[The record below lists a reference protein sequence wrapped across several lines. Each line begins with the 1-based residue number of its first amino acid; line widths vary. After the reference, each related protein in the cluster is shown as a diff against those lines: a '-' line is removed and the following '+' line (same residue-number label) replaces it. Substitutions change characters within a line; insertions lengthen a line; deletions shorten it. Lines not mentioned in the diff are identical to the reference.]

1 VKRSETP
8 AATFAVRVVPRS
20 AKEGV
25 AGFEGGVLR
34 IRLNAPPVEGK
45 ANEALGRFLA
55 KALGVPRGSVTLVA
69 GEKGR
74 NKIVR
79 IEGMTPEA
87 VLSALIPPGGP
98 SGADPRPARTG
109 SR

>member
-1 VKRSETP
+1 MSVTDGPS
-8 AATFAVRVVPRS
+8 ATVSVRVVPRS
-20 AKEGV
+20 SKEGV

-45 ANEALGRFLA
+45 ANEALVRFLA
-55 KALGVPRGSVTLVA
+55 KAVGVPRSRITLVK

-79 IEGMTPEA
+79 VDGITREA
-87 VLSALIPPGGP
+87 LLAGL
-98 SGADPRPARTG
+98 DL
-109 SR
+109 

>member
-1 VKRSETP
+1 MSITDGP
-8 AATFAVRVVPRS
+8 SATLSVRVVPRS
-20 AKEGV
+20 SKEGV

-45 ANEALGRFLA
+45 ANEALVRFLA
-55 KALGVPRGSVTLVA
+55 KAVGVPGSRVTLVK

-79 IEGMTPEA
+79 VDGITREA
-87 VLSALIPPGGP
+87 LLAAL
-98 SGADPRPARTG
+98 DL
-109 SR
+109 

>member
-1 VKRSETP
+1 M
-8 AATFAVRVVPRS
+8 
-20 AKEGV
+20 
-25 AGFEGGVLR
+25 AGYAEGVLR

-55 KALGVPRGSVTLVA
+55 KALGVSRGCVTLLS

-74 NKIVR
+74 NKVVR

-87 VLSALIPPGGP
+87 VLSALIPPGTP
-98 SGADPRPARTG
+98 SGGDPRSPRTG

>member
-1 VKRSETP
+1 MDGPS
-8 AATFAVRVVPRS
+8 ATVPVRVVPRS
-20 AKEGV
+20 SKEGV

-45 ANEALGRFLA
+45 ANEALVRFLA
-55 KALGVPRGSVTLVA
+55 KAVGVPRSRITLVK

-79 IEGMTPEA
+79 VDGITREA
-87 VLSALIPPGGP
+87 LLAGL
-98 SGADPRPARTG
+98 DL
-109 SR
+109 